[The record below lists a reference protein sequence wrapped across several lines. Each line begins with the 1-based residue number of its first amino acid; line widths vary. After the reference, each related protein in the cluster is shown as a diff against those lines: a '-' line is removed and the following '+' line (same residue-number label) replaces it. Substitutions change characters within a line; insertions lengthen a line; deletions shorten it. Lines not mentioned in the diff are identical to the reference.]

1 MVESLANL
9 VELFVLLSILVNLL
23 LLSEAF
29 FGELTDLDFMVGSIE
44 ELSFALFEFDPQDL
58 DLLREALDLNGL
70 EYDDE
75 LDIVSQVRLFVIG
88 KILNARPE

>member
-1 MVESLANL
+1 MVEGLANL

-44 ELSFALFEFDPQDL
+44 ELSFALFEFDP
-58 DLLREALDLNGL
+58 
-70 EYDDE
+70 
-75 LDIVSQVRLFVIG
+75 
-88 KILNARPE
+88 